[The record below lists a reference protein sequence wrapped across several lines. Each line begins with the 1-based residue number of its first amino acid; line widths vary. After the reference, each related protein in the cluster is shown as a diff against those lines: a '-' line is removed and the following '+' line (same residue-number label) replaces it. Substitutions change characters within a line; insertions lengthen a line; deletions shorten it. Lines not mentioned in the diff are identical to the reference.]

1 MKLGRR
7 IMWLKKKNV
16 SILGKYD
23 LFAKLQLKLLPQ
35 KLSVK
40 LKQRRMCC
48 IACYELTCTFNSHI
62 CQQIDGR
69 RHDFVNAVQ
78 FGHFML
84 QVKPCDICGD
94 GGWPEQIATCYL
106 CKSAREH
113 MYGCYLLPCLL
124 PVCVPIAL
132 CCHCLGFVCLVSNA
146 IFIVSSE
153 HHLASLQDQ

>member
-1 MKLGRR
+1 M
-7 IMWLKKKNV
+7 IKKKNV
-16 SILGKYD
+16 SILRKYD

-48 IACYELTCTFNSHI
+48 IACYELTCTFNSNI

-113 MYGCYLLPCLL
+113 MYGCCFPSLL
-124 PVCVPIAL
+124 AL
-132 CCHCLGFVCLVSNA
+132 CVCSYCVVLSLSC
-146 IFIVSSE
+146 VSSE